1 MDEGQKNKAYLEGSR
16 LKREGHDDEV
26 ISARLEKM
34 GIPEDLIEQVIFNLS
49 VQRVIDNDKTAKPF
63 YNVALI
69 KVAIGVL
76 LAIISA
82 IVIPGQ
88 IILPIGLIVSGIIAA
103 VATKK
108 HIL

>member
-1 MDEGQKNKAYLEGSR
+1 MDEGLKNKAYLEGSR
-16 LKREGHDDEV
+16 LKKAGYDDEV

-34 GIPEDLIEQVIFNLS
+34 GISQDLIKTVILNLS
-49 VQRVIDNDKTAKPF
+49 LQRVIDNDKTARPL

-69 KVAIGVL
+69 KVAAGVL

-88 IILPIGLIVSGIIAA
+88 IILPIGLIVSGIVAA